1 MFWPEIHDQIPE
13 GYEFVGWR
21 DESGNAYYIA
31 AGDTWTFT
39 KDEKFVAIFEQKR
52 TARFYRGYDTSG
64 EPTDEIT
71 SARRSVAYK
80 ASMELPEKPTKAGYV
95 FAGWEYQETA
105 NSKGLI
111 DEKQTTRVYDWQTDM
126 AFVAKWEKRVT
137 FYAYTTKIAEAEVD
151 ANGEIIS
158 FKTGNIFDSFDSMK
172 EGIAHKD
179 NPSTLWVFKGWY
191 YHDNGTLEYDVYG
204 SVQNAASIRSLLNA
218 NGNVDLY
225 AGWTN
230 NASLYYRTDSLP
242 AADSGVYNNFLIV
255 GEQYGN
261 TPYQSGGNRA
271 LHITNSGSTADVT
284 VLGDNIEMYI
294 KANGVT
300 DYAWRTETANSGRY
314 YIKKLDD
321 SGYLNINTPNWWSS
335 SLVLSGTKPARQ
347 WTYGNAKLSGYY
359 RLSTNQN
366 MEIVYWGDFN
376 SQDSSSNAGNIHI
389 YTYQAADQLISFNG
403 YVK

>member
-1 MFWPEIHDQIPE
+1 MITDQIPE

-39 KDEKFVAIFEQKR
+39 KDEKFVAIFEQKH

-64 EPTDEIT
+64 NPTDEIT

-80 ASMELPEKPTKAGYV
+80 AWMELPEKPTKAGYV

-111 DEKQTTRVYDWQTDM
+111 DEKLTTRVYDWQTDM

-204 SVQNAASIRSLLNA
+204 SVQDAASIRSLLNA
-218 NGNVDLY
+218 NGNVDLH

-230 NASLYYRTDSLP
+230 NAPLYYRTDSLP
-242 AADSGVYNNFLIV
+242 AANSGTNNEFLIV
-255 GEQYGN
+255 GESGETIYGRN
-261 TPYQSGGNRA
+261 QGA
-271 LHITNSGSTADVT
+271 LHINGDSKMRNVYVRGDDV
-284 VLGDNIEMYI
+284 EQYI
-294 KANGVT
+294 YKT
-300 DYAWRTETANSGRY
+300 DETKQYAWKTENANSGRY
-314 YIKKLDD
+314 YIRKLDE
-321 SGYLNINTPNWWSS
+321 SGYLNIYTPDWWSS
-335 SLVLSGTKPARQ
+335 SLILSSTNNARQ
-347 WTYGNAKLSGYY
+347 WIYGNAKLSGYY
-359 RLSTNQN
+359 WFSVNQT
-366 MEIVYWGDFN
+366 MEIVYWGDFYSY
-376 SQDSSSNAGNIHI
+376 SQNSSSNAGNIHI